1 MAGYETILDKAGLE
15 VSELRCA
22 RAYSGVS
29 AAGTAPTGHPIGD
42 PTLMGQ

>member
-1 MAGYETILDKAGLE
+1 MSGYEKILSEVKLE
-15 VSELRCA
+15 VSELRYA